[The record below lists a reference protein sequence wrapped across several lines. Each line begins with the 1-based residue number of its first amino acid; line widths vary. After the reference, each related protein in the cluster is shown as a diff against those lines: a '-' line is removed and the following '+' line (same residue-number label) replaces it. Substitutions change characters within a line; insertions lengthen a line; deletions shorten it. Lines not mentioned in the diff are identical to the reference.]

1 MTTTKGAGLLFRR
14 ILVKK
19 EPGPFFPRACAVC
32 LSAICVALGA
42 SIAGQAPAPAA
53 PGGRGGG
60 ASNVTT
66 FPAQQRPPGDPAAIA
81 RGNTL
86 YGIECR
92 SCHGADLRGGDLGG
106 PNLLRSDV
114 VLNDLDG
121 ELIQPIVAGARQA
134 QGMPPIKMPPEDVKA
149 VAAYIHSIVATAR
162 GQGSPPAGPPIVLN
176 VLVGDAKAGQAYFAA
191 KCSAC
196 HSATGDLAGIGAR
209 VPEAMQLQTLW
220 VSGGESGRGG
230 RGGRGGARSAEPSR
244 RDPTATIVLPSGQKI
259 EGRLD
264 RIDDFFVTVTPA
276 GGVART
282 FRRDGDVPKV
292 EIHDPLEGHRSLLS
306 VYTDKDIHDVTAYL
320 ATLK

>member
-1 MTTTKGAGLLFRR
+1 MRVKNTLVAAFLFTLT
-14 ILVKK
+14 I
-19 EPGPFFPRACAVC
+19 AV
-32 LSAICVALGA
+32 A
-42 SIAGQAPAPAA
+42 QEAP
-53 PGGRGGG
+53 PGGRGPAGG
-60 ASNVTT
+60 RRGGGFV
-66 FPAQQRPPGDPAAIA
+66 PGQQRPPGDPVQIA
-81 RGNTL
+81 RGKTL
-86 YGIECR
+86 YGIACT

-191 KCSAC
+191 NCSAC
-196 HSATGDLAGIGAR
+196 HSATGHLAGIGAR

-220 VSGGESGRGG
+220 VAGGESGRGG

-259 EGRLD
+259 EGRLE
-264 RIDDFFVTVTPA
+264 RIDEF
-276 GGVART
+276 
-282 FRRDGDVPKV
+282 
-292 EIHDPLEGHRSLLS
+292 
-306 VYTDKDIHDVTAYL
+306 
-320 ATLK
+320 